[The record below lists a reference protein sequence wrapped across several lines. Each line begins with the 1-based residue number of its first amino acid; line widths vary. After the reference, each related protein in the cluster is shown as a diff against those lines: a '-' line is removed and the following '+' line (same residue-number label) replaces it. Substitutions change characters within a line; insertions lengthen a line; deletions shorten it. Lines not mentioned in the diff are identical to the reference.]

1 MARPSRKLT
10 LIPLVAATYFMVS
23 GGPYGL
29 EELIQD
35 TGYGMSVLLLILIPL
50 IWSLPTSLMVGELS
64 AAIPAEGGFYVWVT
78 RALGPFW
85 GFQEAWLS
93 LAASIFDMASYP
105 AVFVLYLGRV
115 WPAATAGYNGILIGA
130 AVVGACVVWN
140 LAGARAV
147 GDGSVLLGILLLSP
161 FAAIV
166 VFALIHHP
174 ELGNTPSGFPVH
186 GGLLAGIMVAM
197 WNYMGWD
204 NASTIAADVHRPHH
218 NYPRAMLGAVGIVAL
233 SYVLPVVAAW
243 YAGTPAAGFDTGSW
257 ADLAGTLGGRWLR
270 AFTAMAAMLSA
281 FGMFNALVLSYSRLP
296 LAMAQD
302 GMLPRAFA
310 RVHRRT
316 GAPWVS
322 IVVLALAWGACL
334 RLGFERLVALDIML
348 YGISLALE
356 FAALVA
362 LRLRAPDLP
371 RAFSVPGGVRG
382 TIAVAVPPMALL
394 VFSLLQSGRDHL
406 LGAKALL
413 LASGIVA
420 GGFLLYALGGP
431 ARSRFRKLRLIQ
443 DSGAAIS
450 GEALGENE

>member
-1 MARPSRKLT
+1 MPRPSRKLT
-10 LIPLVAATYFMVS
+10 LIPLIAATYFMVS

-29 EELIQD
+29 EELVQD

-147 GDGSVLLGILLLSP
+147 GDGSILLGILLLSP

-174 ELGNTPSGFPVH
+174 QLGNTPSGSPVH
-186 GGLLAGIMVAM
+186 SGLLAGIMVAM

-204 NASTIAADVHRPHH
+204 NASTVANEVENPQRT
-218 NYPRAMLGAVGIVAL
+218 YPRVMMLTLAAIVV
-233 SYVLPVVAAW
+233 SYVIPVAAVW
-243 YAGTPAAGFDTGSW
+243 RTHVPPAYWAMGSW
-257 ADLAGTLGGRWLR
+257 ADIASIIAGRWLGI
-270 AFTAMAAMLSA
+270 ALVVAGMISML
-281 FGMFNALVLSYSRLP
+281 GMFNSLTMSYSRLP
-296 LAMAQD
+296 VAMAEA
-302 GMLPRAFA
+302 GYAPR
-310 RVHRRT
+310 VLQRRLSN
-316 GAPWVS
+316 GIPWVS
-322 IVVLALAWGACL
+322 VVACGLGWLAALGLSFDRLVMLDILLYGASLVLEFVALVVLRVREPGLPRPFRIPGGKAGAI
-334 RLGFERLVALDIML
+334 AA
-348 YGISLALE
+348 GIGPSVLLI
-356 FAALVA
+356 AALIRNRHEQMGRISA
-362 LRLRAPDLP
+362 LTLGIILMLA
-371 RAFSVPGGVRG
+371 GV
-382 TIAVAVPPMALL
+382 VLW
-394 VFSLLQSGRDHL
+394 FF
-406 LGAKALL
+406 
-413 LASGIVA
+413 AS
-420 GGFLLYALGGP
+420 
-431 ARSRFRKLRLIQ
+431 RNRKSTTHRV
-443 DSGAAIS
+443 
-450 GEALGENE
+450 